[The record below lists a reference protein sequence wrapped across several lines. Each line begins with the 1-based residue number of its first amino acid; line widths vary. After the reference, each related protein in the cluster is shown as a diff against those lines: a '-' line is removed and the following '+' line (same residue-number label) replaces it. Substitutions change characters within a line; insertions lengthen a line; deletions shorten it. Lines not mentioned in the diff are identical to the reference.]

1 MASRVKS
8 SVKHFFENFLKVL
21 KRPDMVLLP
30 GNLAFFFV
38 LAIVPSIGLISYVAS
53 ILNLSTNYIFGFL
66 EGMFSKEVADLL
78 LSVSFNASSS

>member
-8 SVKHFFENFLKVL
+8 SVKRFIDNFFKVV

-38 LAIVPSIGLISYVAS
+38 LAIVPTIGLISYAAS
-53 ILNLSTNYIFGFL
+53 MLNLNTNLIFRFL
-66 EGMFSKEVADLL
+66 ESLFSKEVVILMQ
-78 LSVSFNASSS
+78 